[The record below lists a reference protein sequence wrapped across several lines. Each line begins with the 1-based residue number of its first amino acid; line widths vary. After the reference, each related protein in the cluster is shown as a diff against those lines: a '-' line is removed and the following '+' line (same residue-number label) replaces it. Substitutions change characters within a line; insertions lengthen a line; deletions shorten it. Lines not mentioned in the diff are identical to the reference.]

1 MKSLLFTALV
11 AFGFAA
17 AAFSGNAYYKHAKL
31 SAHDVDGIA
40 VTLSEEET
48 VQALAQVSAVLLD
61 LPDSYMLVIREAVL
75 DIAEGKYYL
84 LYDLYNEKNEMISSI
99 AEPMHKGEDGQLF
112 LATSW

>member
-11 AFGFAA
+11 AIGFAA
-17 AAFSGNAYYKHAKL
+17 AAFTGNTYTKHAK
-31 SAHDVDGIA
+31 SAHEVEGIA

-61 LPDSYMLVIREAVL
+61 LPDSYMLVIRQAVL